1 MARRGG
7 FVKRGGAKF
16 AKKIQNFGEIVEC
29 ADNAGE
35 IFGKVRREL
44 CHEIMRKN
52 TVAESTY
59 ADAER
64 RGIKPVAE

>member
-52 TVAESTY
+52 TVAE
-59 ADAER
+59 
-64 RGIKPVAE
+64 